1 MPMNKSQFINEIRR
15 RLPHIPEKELME
27 GVHEFAKAN
36 PKMEPEQALQALD
49 IFLKQ
54 NPQHA
59 ATGLSKFIGENNR

>member
-27 GVHEFAKAN
+27 GVHEFAKAH
-36 PKMEPEQALQALD
+36 PKMEPEEALQALD
-49 IFLKQ
+49 IYLKK

-59 ATGLSKFIGENNR
+59 PTNLGRFLGGV